1 MENLPTFISNNIL
14 LVMAFLVVLIMLLMN
29 IFGPAI
35 KGYKVITPALAT
47 QMINKDDALIL
58 DIRQDNEFV
67 GGHIVN
73 SKHIPLS
80 FLNDRL
86 SELEKHKNK
95 PVIAV
100 CRTGHRSSHACS
112 VLKKAGFESVYNLS
126 GGVLAWENA
135 NLPLTK
141 S

>member
-47 QMINKDDALIL
+47 HMINKEDALIL

-73 SKHIPLS
+73 AKHIPLS

>member
-1 MENLPTFISNNIL
+1 MENLATFISNNIL

-35 KGYKVITPALAT
+35 KGYKLITPALAT
-47 QMINKDDALIL
+47 QMINAEDALIL
-58 DIRQDNEFV
+58 DIRQDNEYV

-80 FLNDRL
+80 FLKDRL
-86 SELEKHKNK
+86 SELEKHKSK

-126 GGVLAWENA
+126 GGVLAWESA

>member
-1 MENLPTFISNNIL
+1 MENLTTFISNNLL
-14 LVMAFLVVLIMLLMN
+14 LVMAFIVVLVMLLMN
-29 IFGPAI
+29 IFGPAM
-35 KGYKVITPALAT
+35 KGYKVISPALAT
-47 QMINKDDALIL
+47 QMINQQDALIL
-58 DIRQDNEFV
+58 DIRQDNEYV

-80 FLNDRL
+80 YLNDRL
-86 SELEKHKNK
+86 GELEKHKNK

-100 CRTGHRSSHACS
+100 CRSGHRSSHACS

-126 GGVLAWENA
+126 GGVMAWESA

>member
-1 MENLPTFISNNIL
+1 MENIAPFVSNNLL
-14 LVMAFLVVLIMLLMN
+14 LVMAFVVVLAMLLIN
-29 IFGPAI
+29 IFGPML
-35 KGYKVITPALAT
+35 KGYQVITPAMAT
-47 QMINKDDALIL
+47 QMINQQDALIL
-58 DIRQDNEFV
+58 DIRQDNEYV

-73 SKHIPLS
+73 STHIPLS

-86 SELEKHKNK
+86 GELEKHKNK

-100 CRTGHRSSHACS
+100 CRTGHRSSSACS
-112 VLKKAGFESVYNLS
+112 TLKKAGFESVYNLS
-126 GGVLAWENA
+126 GGVIAWENA